1 MLIKTL
7 ASSANKS
14 CYCFWFLS
22 FQRLQSLQTSD
33 LFSILLFFSALFDR
47 APIHLAD
54 MYLAQ
59 ESAHTTP
66 PPFFAFIFVLF
77 FLLWLFFVAL
87 FFSHRNCEPRFFF
100 FFNARNNL
108 NRKNSS
114 FSPFAPNRSIS
125 SKTKLPIE

>member
-22 FQRLQSLQTSD
+22 FQRLQSLQISD
-33 LFSILLFFSALFDR
+33 LFSILLFFSPLFDR

-66 PPFFAFIFVLF
+66 PPLFAFIFVLF

-100 FFNARNNL
+100 FL
-108 NRKNSS
+108 TQG
-114 FSPFAPNRSIS
+114 IILTE
-125 SKTKLPIE
+125 KTAVFPRLLLIVV